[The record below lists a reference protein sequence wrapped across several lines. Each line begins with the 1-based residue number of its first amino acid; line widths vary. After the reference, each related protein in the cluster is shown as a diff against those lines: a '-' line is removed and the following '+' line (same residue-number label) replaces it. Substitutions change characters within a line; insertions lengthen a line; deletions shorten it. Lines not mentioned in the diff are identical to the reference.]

1 MRAVVLTTS
10 YPRAQHDP
18 SGHFVQ
24 SFARELAEGGADVH
38 VIAPFG
44 ALLDRPRRDE
54 ILGKPSAVVTLHA
67 AGGGDL
73 FTWPGAIA
81 RAKESPRRLMGAASF
96 AAGALVR
103 MRSIAAAGPIDHLAA
118 HWIVPSAYPIAVAS
132 MAAAR
137 VRPSSFE
144 VVAHGADVRLLL
156 RLPALVRARVLA
168 TLLDR
173 GARFVFA
180 ASALRDA
187 LIDGAPPW
195 IASPL
200 ASRSRVKAPP
210 IDVHVDAPTREAIAS
225 RFGDRS
231 FVVVVAR
238 LVADKRVELAI
249 RAIARVRA
257 DVVLVVVGDGPDRA
271 RLEAIAEEVAPGRV
285 VFVGMLPRDRALAWI
300 AAARLLLHPSAVE
313 AAPTAVR
320 EARALRVP
328 VIACAAGDVEAWA
341 ASDAGLRVV
350 PPRADAIA
358 IACEEVLA
366 I

>member
-1 MRAVVLTTS
+1 M
-10 YPRAQHDP
+10 
-18 SGHFVQ
+18 
-24 SFARELAEGGADVH
+24 
-38 VIAPFG
+38 
-44 ALLDRPRRDE
+44 
-54 ILGKPSAVVTLHA
+54 TLHA

-81 RAKESPRRLMGAASF
+81 RAKESPRRLIGAASF

-103 MRSIAAAGPIDHLAA
+103 MRSIAEAGPIDHLAA

-137 VRPSSFE
+137 VCPSSFE

-156 RLPALVRARVLA
+156 RLPAIARARVLA

-180 ASALRDA
+180 ASKLRDA
-187 LIDGAPPW
+187 LLDVVPSS
-195 IASPL
+195 IALSL
-200 ASRSRVKAPP
+200 ASRSRVCAPP
-210 IDVHVDAPTREAIAS
+210 IDVRVDASAFGSIAS
-225 RFGDRS
+225 RLGGRS
-231 FVVVVAR
+231 LVVVVGR
-238 LVADKRVELAI
+238 LVEDKRVELAI

-257 DVVLVVVGDGPDRA
+257 DVLLVVVGDGPDRA
-271 RLEAIAEEVAPGRV
+271 RLEAIAGEVAPDRV
-285 VFVGMLPRDRALAWI
+285 LFVGMLPRDRALAWI
-300 AAARLLLHPSAVE
+300 AKARLLVHPSAIE

-341 ASDAGLRVV
+341 VSDAGLRVV

-358 IACEEVLA
+358 ITCEEVLA